1 MSGIPEEYLRDTND
15 FGFSAIDELEVRR
28 LNQDETNNVTEQVVQ
43 QVSATTNET
52 IQRLETKLN
61 DLIYL
66 QQKSEEE
73 IAEAKQKAV
82 GEVCEK
88 LMQVEKL
95 IMPLLMNLMKNQDKE
110 YIYWPNRQE
119 KLQSQIDA
127 ILAITRG

>member
-1 MSGIPEEYLRDTND
+1 MSGIPEEYLQNAND

-28 LNQDETNNVTEQVVQ
+28 LNADEQTNVTEQVVQ
-43 QVSATTNET
+43 QVSAVTNET
-52 IQRLETKLN
+52 IARLETKLN
-61 DLIYL
+61 DLLYL

-73 IAEAKQKAV
+73 IAEAKANAV
-82 GEVCEK
+82 GEVNEK
-88 LMQVEKL
+88 LLQVEKL

-119 KLQSQIDA
+119 KLQSQIDS